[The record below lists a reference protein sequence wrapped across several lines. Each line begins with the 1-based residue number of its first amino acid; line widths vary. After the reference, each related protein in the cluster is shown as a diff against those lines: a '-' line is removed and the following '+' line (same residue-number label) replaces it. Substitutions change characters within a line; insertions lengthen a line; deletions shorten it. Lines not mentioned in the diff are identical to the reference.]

1 MIRSIIHRSDDL
13 ALIVRNKRKKD
24 GLTQAEAAAL
34 CGVGT
39 RFLSDIENGKNSL
52 HFSKVLRVLEGLGL
66 VLEARERGYRA

>member
-1 MIRSIIHRSDDL
+1 MIRSIIHQSDDL

-52 HFSKVLRVLEGLGL
+52 HFSKVLKVL
-66 VLEARERGYRA
+66 